1 MNCEIAQALITGI
14 VRRTASDAERTSC
27 MIHIEQCPDC
37 EAALRGAEVLHQLAA
52 RQAAAPRAELFDQV
66 VQRATKRRAVSPG
79 RHRFLLGSIFGA
91 ALAASIF
98 AAALFVDWGD
108 NSRVGDRD
116 PVEFALAVGE
126 PRQVD
131 LAFETDSDLDG
142 ATITIELIGDVEISG
157 FGARRELTWPENLVA
172 GVNRLSLPVVASS
185 ASGGRMI
192 VRLSHPRT
200 EQMLVVDLPAE
211 S

>member
-66 VQRATKRRAVSPG
+66 VPRASKRRAVSPG
-79 RHRFLLGSIFGA
+79 RPRFLMGSIVGA
-91 ALAASIF
+91 ALAASVF
-98 AAALFVDWGD
+98 AAALFVDWGG
-108 NSRVGDRD
+108 NSRIGDRD

-172 GVNRLSLPVVASS
+172 GVNRLSVPVVASS

>member
-1 MNCEIAQALITGI
+1 
-14 VRRTASDAERTSC
+14 